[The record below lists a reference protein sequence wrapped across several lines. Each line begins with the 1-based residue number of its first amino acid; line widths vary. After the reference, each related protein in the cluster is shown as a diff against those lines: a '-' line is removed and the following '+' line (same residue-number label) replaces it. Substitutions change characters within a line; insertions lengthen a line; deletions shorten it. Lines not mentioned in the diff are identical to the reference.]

1 VRVRPSLCGGR
12 FNPTGLDL
20 SLAAPHLGRPGSVA
34 SSASA
39 PTIGKHGLL
48 DNGCHTV
55 EGFADSTA
63 SLFQSTLI
71 CLTANTLA
79 KVHSMV
85 DRQNCSFLRDG
96 LVKRVRLAHHGTMGV
111 SL

>member
-1 VRVRPSLCGGR
+1 
-12 FNPTGLDL
+12 
-20 SLAAPHLGRPGSVA
+20 
-34 SSASA
+34 
-39 PTIGKHGLL
+39 
-48 DNGCHTV
+48 
-55 EGFADSTA
+55 
-63 SLFQSTLI
+63 LI